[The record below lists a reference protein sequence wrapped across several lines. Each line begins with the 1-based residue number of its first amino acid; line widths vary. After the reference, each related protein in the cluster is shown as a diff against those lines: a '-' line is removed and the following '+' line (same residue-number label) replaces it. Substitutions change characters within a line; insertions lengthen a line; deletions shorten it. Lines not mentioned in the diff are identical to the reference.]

1 MRYLCGNSYAF
12 SLFLSLSV
20 CLSLS
25 QVANISA
32 ASLQP
37 CLRQPDMGS
46 DPYSKTSKSDSDDP
60 IPTLHEDP
68 SSSLVTEKRPGVEQ
82 VPSDP
87 SSHDAGGNFKM
98 PLKKLRRPTNWFL
111 YNKEGPPLS
120 FTVDVNVLWW
130 VVLAIAVIT
139 RFWRIDFP
147 NFVM

>member
-1 MRYLCGNSYAF
+1 MWEIVMH
-12 SLFLSLSV
+12 SLSLSLSLSV
-20 CLSLS
+20 SLS

-46 DPYSKTSKSDSDDP
+46 DPYSKASKSDSDDP
-60 IPTLHEDP
+60 IPETLREDP
-68 SSSLVTEKRPGVEQ
+68 SSSLLTEKQPGVEQ

-87 SSHDAGGNFKM
+87 SSHDARGNFKV

-111 YNKEGPPLS
+111 YNEEGPPLS
-120 FTVDVNVLWW
+120 FTVDVNVFWW